1 MTRISKIMNK
11 PIETIRLNST
21 VQDVALRM
29 KEKRVSSILV
39 IDDEEDT
46 PLGIIT
52 ERDLSIKACIL
63 DKSSKDIPSNQI
75 MSSPLFTI
83 NEDSSLMDAADLM
96 LKNKVRHILVV
107 SNESGHKEKTIMPE
121 KI

>member
-1 MTRISKIMNK
+1 
-11 PIETIRLNST
+11 
-21 VQDVALRM
+21 
-29 KEKRVSSILV
+29 LV